1 MYPASTKTSWWRR
14 DHEVMQVRLF
24 QGRGRSD
31 APLPS
36 SGGGQTKRAFRSFG
50 QRASSNGTPE
60 GWPLSRV
67 PSTSPPHPTFTNI
80 SICFSHTIKNLY
92 LCEPRAK
99 LIMDIK
105 ETKEQKVSEK
115 TSFVFVTISLRSDQ
129 KKAAVNK
136 GIRQT
141 NQNHNCDSSRRLPLP
156 PSLPPPSFPPPPPAT

>member
-1 MYPASTKTSWWRR
+1 
-14 DHEVMQVRLF
+14 
-24 QGRGRSD
+24 
-31 APLPS
+31 
-36 SGGGQTKRAFRSFG
+36 
-50 QRASSNGTPE
+50 
-60 GWPLSRV
+60 
-67 PSTSPPHPTFTNI
+67 
-80 SICFSHTIKNLY
+80 
-92 LCEPRAK
+92 
-99 LIMDIK
+99 MDIK